1 MKLENIIPAALGIA
15 TGLLIFF
22 AWTAILDNS
31 LNDLDAQRG
40 VTEAAYVLDK

>member
-1 MKLENIIPAALGIA
+1 MKLDTIFPAALGIA

-22 AWTAILDNS
+22 VWTAILDNS

-40 VTEAAYVLDK
+40 VTEADYVVK